1 MNVAPRGLSFTDA
14 QRGRREERSEEGRAS
29 GAGGGGLVRLALSG
43 VYCRGWAKK
52 KGDSQGTRS
61 GKAKRRL
68 PFTPDS
74 FCYTRTSKAGSV
86 FNQKQCPEGY
96 R

>member
-43 VYCRGWAKK
+43 VYCRGGAKK
-52 KGDSQGTRS
+52 KGGSQGTQG

-74 FCYTRTSKAGSV
+74 FCYTQTSQAGSV